1 MGFIIFLVI
10 VGGIII
16 AVKSS
21 SNNSKNTSK
30 TESSNGMNYT
40 VIDDTPYQPQQ
51 RPEVIYDKSVLKCEP
66 GKGLIGY
73 FHLEDWFNQTFS
85 DEEILYM
92 KEKLAKTMMNPDQLN
107 KTVLSSTTQT
117 VQEFLGSMAY
127 NFNTKKDIKIAI
139 KFMDKAAEFT
149 DLSGMSA
156 MDLHYYYMNPIE
168 IYYKDRENPESL
180 EKAIMYCKKMIEI
193 APEAF
198 KEIKEYNANLYTE
211 EDKKTLPKEL
221 IKSALA
227 NPPHKG
233 FEQLATIEYK
243 RGNYV
248 EVINLCKQAKKLKF
262 SGGWDSMIE
271 KAQKKIDEQ
280 NNKIKKA

>member
-1 MGFIIFLVI
+1 MVQ
-10 VGGIII
+10 
-16 AVKSS
+16 
-21 SNNSKNTSK
+21 
-30 TESSNGMNYT
+30 Y
-40 VIDDTPYQPQQ
+40 
-51 RPEVIYDKSVLKCEP
+51 P
-66 GKGLIGY
+66 GPK
-73 FHLEDWFNQTFS
+73 
-85 DEEILYM
+85 
-92 KEKLAKTMMNPDQLN
+92 KTMMNPDQLN
-107 KTVLSSTTQT
+107 KIQLSSTTQT

-127 NFNTKKDIKIAI
+127 NFNTKKDIVIAI

-180 EKAIMYCKKMIEI
+180 EKAIYYCKKMIEI

-198 KEIKEYNANLYTE
+198 KEIKEYNEHLYTE

-243 RGNYV
+243 RGNYD

-262 SGGWDSMIE
+262 RGSWDSMIE
-271 KAQKKIDEQ
+271 KAQKKLE
-280 NNKIKKA
+280 NVN

>member
-1 MGFIIFLVI
+1 MFFFITILVI
-10 VGGIII
+10 GGIVI
-16 AVKSS
+16 AVKSN
-21 SNNSKNTSK
+21 SNKSDNTSK
-30 TESSNGMNYT
+30 TDSSSGLNYT
-40 VIDDTPYQPQQ
+40 VIDDSPYQPKQ
-51 RPEVIYDKSVLKCEP
+51 RPEVAYDKTVLKCEP

-73 FHLEDWFNQTFS
+73 FHLEDWFNETFS
-85 DEEILYM
+85 DEEILYI
-92 KEKLAKTMMNPDQLN
+92 KEKLAKTMMSPDQLN
-107 KTVLSSTTQT
+107 KIVLSSTTQT

-198 KEIKEYNANLYTE
+198 KEIKEYNANLYSE

-233 FEQLATIEYK
+233 FDQLATIEYK
-243 RGNYV
+243 RGNYE
-248 EVINLCKQAKKLKF
+248 EVIKLCKQAKKLKF
-262 SGGWDSMIE
+262 SGGWDYMIE
-271 KAQKKIDEQ
+271 KAQKKME
-280 NNKIKKA
+280 K